1 MRNPSVT
8 SECGRG
14 RVSGVVALRSPY
26 PPVALASHDAAII
39 LRMTTHSVF
48 ASGNDRTVR
57 RVILLVLDGLR
68 PDAIER
74 FDMTRLASLARRG
87 AATFTATTVSPSVT
101 AACMASIFT
110 GVSPDR
116 HGVDSSRF
124 HLGRPREKL
133 TPVPEVLDDARLRSE
148 AFMARVPW
156 FMTRIA
162 RQIARALHVDATF
175 AGRESLEVLG
185 AALPRLHAKRD
196 GLLVLHWPDG
206 DDAGHEHGWM
216 SPQYE
221 QAARRM
227 DAALGGLIEAASLF
241 ETSDTLLVVMAD
253 HGGGG
258 ADLRDHDS
266 AHPLDRT
273 IPIVFAG
280 GGVTPGALSG
290 PISLLD
296 VPPTILWAL
305 GAPVPRSYHG
315 RVLMELFARE
325 AAVA

>member
-1 MRNPSVT
+1 MRT
-8 SECGRG
+8 HAAF
-14 RVSGVVALRSPY
+14 VSGG
-26 PPVALASHDAAII
+26 D
-39 LRMTTHSVF
+39 RM
-48 ASGNDRTVR
+48 VR

-74 FDMTRLASLARRG
+74 FGMTRLAALARRG
-87 AATFTATTVSPSVT
+87 AATLNATTVSPSVT
-101 AACMASIFT
+101 AACMASLFT

-116 HGVDSSRF
+116 HGVNSSRF
-124 HLGRPREKL
+124 QIGRPREKL
-133 TPVPEVLDDARLRSE
+133 APVPQVLDGAALESE

-162 RQIARALHVDATF
+162 RQIAKALHVNATF

-196 GLLVLHWPDG
+196 GLMILHWPDG
-206 DDAGHEHGWM
+206 DDAGHRHGWM
-216 SPQYE
+216 SSPYE
-221 QAARRM
+221 QAVRRM

-241 ETSDTLLVVMAD
+241 ESSDTMLIVMAD

-258 ADLRDHDS
+258 AVANDHDS

-273 IPIVFAG
+273 IPIIFAG
-280 GGVTPGALSG
+280 GGVAPRTLPD
-290 PISLLD
+290 PVSLLD

-305 GAPVPRSYHG
+305 GAPIPQSYRG
-315 RVLMELFARE
+315 RPLMELFTRE